1 MVKNLNSFKYMPYKS
16 VQAIE
21 QEKIRSSL
29 NSSLNAFHETIPL
42 TLQELCIMFQ

>member
-1 MVKNLNSFKYMPYKS
+1 MPYKS

-29 NSSLNAFHETIPL
+29 NAFLETIPL
-42 TLQELCIMFQ
+42 TLQVLCSREILLMFFFTDNT